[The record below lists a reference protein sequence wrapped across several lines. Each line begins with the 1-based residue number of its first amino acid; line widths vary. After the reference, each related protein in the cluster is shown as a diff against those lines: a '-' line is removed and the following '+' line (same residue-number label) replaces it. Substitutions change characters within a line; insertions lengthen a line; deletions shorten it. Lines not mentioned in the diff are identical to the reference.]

1 MEADTQASRRRT
13 YDNSNK
19 KELREYFN
27 LIYERNDKSI
37 DRIAKFYSNRDGIP
51 YNRYDAY
58 AKIKTDIINYTIQ
71 QNILRT
77 QRADERIARRGYFT
91 DEIINVKFD
100 RNLNGNL
107 NVRIFNLPR
116 RVLFTRDNLE
126 IMNEILDEIKE
137 QIPNGFN
144 FGVSI
149 RGFRFERNDDGEI
162 VRVGEEK
169 SIFKSYITSNMNSVK
184 DELQNSGRLDA
195 PSEIY
200 YESSNFQVFY
210 ENDQGGTFKKIS
222 YDDLEMYDV
231 YSPSSKN
238 CGRECLKHYNV
249 EADKG
254 VLSIAMMRS
263 LSPVPVLKFEKGEK
277 REEFNKLSK
286 SLSEFILLRE
296 NHYVRCILK
305 TENKKQKLLK
315 RMEIT
320 DEKVEKHLKKLELKK
335 VSVFDFE
342 SGRVNKKQVPLFVG
356 LYDGKTYSY
365 KIGEKC
371 LEEFVSSMDCEYYIG
386 FNSGNY
392 DYILLRPEL
401 IRQGWLIKESNR
413 SCNSVIRAE
422 ISKEGRIIQFLDL
435 INFTNGS
442 LSYNLHAFG
451 CLTQKGELDYSKIK
465 PDMSEEFKN
474 ELIEYCRLD
483 VVGTYE
489 LFRKL
494 EVPYNEKGMSILE
507 LFTASQGAYKI
518 LKRSWKKNGY
528 LQHTV
533 SRNDDNFFRKAVK
546 GGRCEVYKREFKST
560 QYEKIKRGLK
570 YDEVKDFMRAL
581 DVNSLYPSAM
591 AKNAYPIG
599 EHKHTTKY
607 VENKL
612 GIYKVQVVKP
622 KTLNIPVNS
631 ENLIDGEEYLTS
643 VAIERGKRY
652 GYKYKINYG
661 FYWDECEYIM
671 RDVIEELY
679 EIRQKTEGSSPQN
692 KNAKLMMNSMYGKTI
707 QRDEKITH
715 FVINSNDDLVEM
727 YKGRKTSQFKGEWI
741 NGIGYYEYHE
751 VLPFMTDK
759 KSYIGAFILDYS
771 KEIMTDLLQV
781 SEPFYTDTDSIYID
795 NKFSSK
801 FDIGRELGQFSDDVK
816 GKIIYACFV
825 AKKLKY
831 IEYINEDNK
840 IKVEITG
847 KGCNVKDLTKNDF
860 RKMIKGLTIENKNEK
875 KFKRNLFKGEVEIIT
890 EIKNIKMNEGNRI
903 FNGNDSVPKIK

>member
-1 MEADTQASRRRT
+1 MEADASRRRT

-27 LIYERNDKSI
+27 LIYGRNDKSI

-51 YNRYDAY
+51 YSRYDAY
-58 AKIKTDIINYTIQ
+58 DRIKIDIINYTIQ
-71 QNILRT
+71 QNIERT
-77 QRADERIARRGYFT
+77 RRADERIAQRGFIT
-91 DEIINVKFD
+91 DEIVNVKFD
-100 RNLNGNL
+100 KNLNGNL
-107 NVRIFNLPR
+107 NVRIFNYPR
-116 RVLFTRDNLE
+116 IVLFTNDNLGV
-126 IMNEILDEIKE
+126 MNAILDRIKDE
-137 QIPNGFN
+137 IPNEYI

-149 RGFRFERNDDGEI
+149 RGFRFERNIEDGKMYKVGDEKRIFLSYLTDDME
-162 VRVGEEK
+162 R
-169 SIFKSYITSNMNSVK
+169 VK
-184 DELQNSGRLDA
+184 DELQNSGRLEP
-195 PSEIY
+195 PSDTY
-200 YESSNFQVFY
+200 YETSVFQVFY
-210 ENDQGGTFKKIS
+210 ENKQGGTFKKIS
-222 YDDLEMYDV
+222 YDDLEMYDI

-238 CGRECLKHYNV
+238 CGRECLKYYNV
-249 EADKG
+249 DIEKG
-254 VLSIAMMRS
+254 MVSFAMMKAN
-263 LSPVPVLKFEKGEK
+263 SPVPVLKFEKGEK

-286 SLSEFILLRE
+286 SLPEFILLRE
-296 NHYVRCILK
+296 DHFVRCILK
-305 TENKKQKLLK
+305 TENKKQKLIK

-320 DEKVEKHLKKLELKK
+320 EEKVEKQIKKLELKK

-342 SGRVNKKQVPLFVG
+342 SGNINKKQVPLFVG
-356 LYDGKTYSY
+356 LYDGKTYTY

-401 IRQGWLIKESNR
+401 IRQGWLIQESKR
-413 SCNSVIRAE
+413 SCNSVMRATITKGE
-422 ISKEGRIIQFLDL
+422 RIIHFLDL

-442 LSYNLHAFG
+442 LASNLNAYK
-451 CLTQKGELDYSKIK
+451 CSIQKGELDYSKIK
-465 PDMSEEFKN
+465 PDMTDEFKN

-483 VVGTYE
+483 VMGTYE

-494 EVPYNEKGMSILE
+494 EEPYNENGMTILE
-507 LFTASQGAYKI
+507 LFTMSQGAYKI

-528 LQHTV
+528 LQHTIN
-533 SRNDDNFFRKAVK
+533 RNDDDFFRKAVK

-570 YDEVKDFMRAL
+570 FDNINDYMRAL

-599 EHKHTTKY
+599 EHKSTTKY
-607 VENKL
+607 IDGKL

-631 ENLIDGEEYLTS
+631 DNLIDGEEYLTS

-652 GYKYKINYG
+652 GYKYKIIYG
-661 FYWDECEYIM
+661 KYWDECEYIM

-679 EIRQKTEGSSPQN
+679 EIRQKTNSSSPQN

-715 FVINSNDDLVEM
+715 FVINSDDDLVNM
-727 YKGRKTSQFKGEWI
+727 YKGRKISQFKGEWI
-741 NGIGYYEYHE
+741 SGVGYYEYHE
-751 VLPFMTDK
+751 ILPFMTDK

-801 FDIGRELGQFSDDVK
+801 FDIGKELGKFSDDID

-831 IEYINEDNK
+831 IEYINKDNE

-875 KFKRNLFKGEVEIIT
+875 KFKRNLYEGQVEIVI
-890 EIKNIKMNEGNRI
+890 EKKDIKMNDGNRI
-903 FNGNDSVPKIK
+903 FNGNNSEPRLE

>member
-27 LIYERNDKSI
+27 LIYGRNDKSI

-58 AKIKTDIINYTIQ
+58 DTIKKDIINYTIQ
-71 QNILRT
+71 QNIERT
-77 QRADERIARRGYFT
+77 RRADERIARRGYFT

-126 IMNEILDEIKE
+126 MMNDILDEIKE
-137 QIPNGFN
+137 EIPNGFN

-162 VRVGEEK
+162 VRVGEES
-169 SIFKSYITSNMNSVK
+169 SIFKSYLTDNMNSVK
-184 DELQNSGRLDA
+184 EQLQNSGRLDA

-200 YESSNFQVFY
+200 YETSTFQVFY
-210 ENDQGGTFKKIS
+210 ESDQGGTFKKIS
-222 YDDLEMYDV
+222 YDDLEMYDI

-238 CGRECLKHYNV
+238 CGRECLKHYKV

-254 VLSIAMMRS
+254 ILSIAMMKA

-277 REEFNKLSK
+277 RDEFNKLSK
-286 SLSEFILLRE
+286 SLPEFILLRE
-296 NHYVRCILK
+296 NHFVRCILK

-320 DEKVEKHLKKLELKK
+320 EEKVENHIKKLELKK

-342 SGRVNKKQVPLFVG
+342 SGRVNKKQTPLFVG

-386 FNSGNY
+386 YNSGNY

-401 IRQGWLIKESNR
+401 IRQGWLIKENNR

-422 ISKEGRIIQFLDL
+422 ITKEGRIIQFIDL

-442 LSYNLHAFG
+442 LAYNLHAFG
-451 CLTQKGELDYSKIK
+451 CTTQKGELDYSKIK
-465 PDMSEEFKN
+465 PDMTDEFKN

-494 EVPYNEKGMSILE
+494 EEPYNEKGMSILE

-546 GGRCEVYKREFKST
+546 GGRCEVYKREFKSS

-631 ENLIDGEEYLTS
+631 DNLIDGEEYLTS

-715 FVINSNDDLVEM
+715 FVINSNDDLIEM
-727 YKGRKTSQFKGEWI
+727 YKGRKISQFKGEWI

-831 IEYINEDNK
+831 IEYINEDNE

-860 RKMIKGLTIENKNEK
+860 RKMLKGLTIENKNEK
-875 KFKRNLFKGEVEIIT
+875 KFKRNLFEGQVEIIT

-903 FNGNDSVPKIK
+903 FNGNDSVPRIK